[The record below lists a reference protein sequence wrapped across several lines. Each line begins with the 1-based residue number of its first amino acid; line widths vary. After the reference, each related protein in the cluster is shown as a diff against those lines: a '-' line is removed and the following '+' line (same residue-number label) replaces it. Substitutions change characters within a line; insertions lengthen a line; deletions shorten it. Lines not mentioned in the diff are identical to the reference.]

1 MIVIGLTGPSG
12 SGKGACDAIFGS
24 LGIPYID
31 TDEVYHW
38 LLMPHSPCTDEL
50 CLAFGC
56 EILTP
61 DGHVDRRTLAK
72 VVFSDKSGILT
83 ERLNAITHKYVI
95 EETERFL
102 DGYRKQ
108 ERIAA
113 VIDAPLLIE
122 ANMHQRC
129 DFCISVLADKKIRLA
144 RIMERDGL
152 DESAARMRLNAQKQD
167 EFYSS
172 NTKYTVK
179 NNGDLT
185 KLKEA
190 LMRILRTEGIPVE
203 E

>member
-12 SGKGACDAIFGS
+12 SGKGACDAIFRS
-24 LGIPYID
+24 LDIPYID
-31 TDEVYHW
+31 TDEVYHE
-38 LLMPHSPCTDEL
+38 LLVPNSPCTNEL
-50 CLAFGC
+50 CLAFGSG
-56 EILTP
+56 ILTP

-72 VVFSDKSGILT
+72 VVFSDKSGELT
-83 ERLNAITHKYVI
+83 NRLNAITHKYVI
-95 EETERFL
+95 DETNRLL
-102 DGYRKQ
+102 DDYRKQ

-122 ANMHQRC
+122 ANMHKGC
-129 DFCISVLADKKIRLA
+129 DFCISVLADKEIRLA

-152 DESAARMRLNAQKQD
+152 NESAARMRLNAQKQD

-172 NTKYTVK
+172 NTKYTVE

-185 KLKEA
+185 ALKEA
-190 LMRILRTEGIPVE
+190 LIRILRTEGIPVE

>member
-12 SGKGACDAIFGS
+12 SGKGACDAIFDS

-31 TDEVYHW
+31 TDKVYHG
-38 LLMPHSPCTDEL
+38 LLIPHSPCTSEL
-50 CLAFGC
+50 CLAFGN

-61 DGHVDRRTLAK
+61 DGFVDRKALAK
-72 VVFSDKSGILT
+72 IVFSDKSGDAT
-83 ERLNAITHKYVI
+83 KRLNTITHKYVI
-95 EETERFL
+95 EETNGLL

-122 ANMHQRC
+122 ANMHKGC
-129 DFCISVLADKKIRLA
+129 DFCISILADKEIRLA

-152 DESAARMRLNAQKQD
+152 DASAARMRLNAQKQD

-172 NTKYTVK
+172 NTQYTLE
-179 NNGDLT
+179 NNGDLAS
-185 KLKEA
+185 LKEA
-190 LMRILRTEGIPVE
+190 LIRILRTEGIPVE
-203 E
+203 A